1 MNRCV
6 VVPVFHLQG
15 NTFCKTRGTL
25 PHSCHVFVPGLNIL
39 FGRVHCTASWQQVEM
54 HHSSTVLHSLL
65 PIQGARR
72 AAVSQTRLQRGP
84 LQQTSAS
91 PNPGAELFL
100 AAPPGTVCPTQKPT
114 SPNPPATGSEPKSV
128 QRSRIHRGGHPRD
141 TPVSFGIMGTPPA
154 PLQLLFSFLHSH
166 SRLQSEV
173 VQRQSEI
180 TLKTDSFST
189 YALWLFAA
197 E

>member
-72 AAVSQTRLQRGP
+72 AAVSQTRLQRCP

-154 PLQLLFSFLHSH
+154 PLQLLFSFLHS
-166 SRLQSEV
+166 RLQSEV